1 MTLQAEA
8 PDMRI
13 VPGAIDFREVSKTYG
28 GASGHIAVDHV
39 DLRIAPGEFVSLIGP
54 SGCGKTT
61 LLNMAAG
68 FVIPDSGGVYA
79 DGHHVTGPH
88 RSRGMVFQQYA
99 IFPWLTVRK
108 NIEFGLKLRSGR
120 ASKAEIK
127 EVVDHYLEAMDLV
140 KFADSLP
147 KTLSGGMKQRVAIA
161 RAYAARP
168 DILLMDEPFAALDAQ
183 TRESMQGILQRIQR
197 EERRSVLF
205 VTHSVEEAIV
215 LSHRIVVLGRSSQI
229 LEDLAI
235 DLDKSLGHE
244 LRLSPEFIELRRHL
258 EHLLTVAQSQR

>member
-1 MTLQAEA
+1 MLQTAVQETQMTPA
-8 PDMRI
+8 
-13 VPGAIDFREVSKTYG
+13 AIDFQGVSKTYG
-28 GASGHIAVDHV
+28 GASGHVAVENV
-39 DLRIAPGEFVSLIGP
+39 DLCIAPGEFVSLVGP

-68 FVIPDSGGVYA
+68 FVVPDTGSVLASGSP
-79 DGHHVTGPH
+79 VTGPH

-108 NIEFGLKLRSGR
+108 NIEFGLKLRCNR
-120 ASKAEIK
+120 TPKAEVRP
-127 EVVDHYLEAMDLV
+127 VVDHYLDAMDLT

-168 DILLMDEPFAALDAQ
+168 DVLLMDEPFAALDAQ
-183 TRESMQGILQRIQR
+183 TREAMQGILQQIQR

-215 LSHRIVVLGRSSQI
+215 LSHRIVVLGQSSRI
-229 LEDLAI
+229 LDDLTI
-235 DLDKSLGHE
+235 DLDKDRGHE
-244 LRLSPEFIELRRHL
+244 LRLSPEFIELRRHV
-258 EHLLTVAQSQR
+258 EHMLTVAMSQR